1 MVKKIFLHLSLILF
15 LTTGTFAQVRLTA
28 SADSSAY
35 LIGDYIHYTI
45 RVISPENYK
54 ILTPVVND
62 TVAGLNIIN
71 IENPKV
77 KEKSNNKITIFEY
90 VFSKYDSANVT
101 IPAVTVKYK
110 KQNDTTLYSAL
121 SNPVTFTVSILKV
134 NLKKGIK
141 DIKPPI
147 KIPLN
152 WWTIIIWILII
163 LLLIGIGYYLYRKY
177 RKKKGHEVFERKV
190 IKLPP
195 HITALNQLKKLG
207 EQKLWQNGLTKEYHT
222 EITEIIRKYFEERF
236 NLFALELTTA
246 EALELLKD
254 RKEAEPILDITNN
267 FLTNADLVKFAK
279 FSPMPSV
286 NEEMMQQAYSI
297 IKKTIPQELK
307 VVENLNKEETNV

>member
-163 LLLIGIGYYLYRKY
+163 LLLIGIGYYLYRK
-177 RKKKGHEVFERKV
+177 
-190 IKLPP
+190 
-195 HITALNQLKKLG
+195 
-207 EQKLWQNGLTKEYHT
+207 
-222 EITEIIRKYFEERF
+222 
-236 NLFALELTTA
+236 
-246 EALELLKD
+246 
-254 RKEAEPILDITNN
+254 
-267 FLTNADLVKFAK
+267 
-279 FSPMPSV
+279 
-286 NEEMMQQAYSI
+286 
-297 IKKTIPQELK
+297 
-307 VVENLNKEETNV
+307 